1 MHLGH
6 ISQTLHSMCWKEI
19 KSISPP
25 PDPRLPYRPGDP
37 SPCVRRRRTT
47 FKGILIISQGDVIKY
62 CKHVLNESMSQRLQ
76 SVYRIKNL
84 KAPKW
89 DKTGEGEGKR
99 ERLKIKRKRKCLCDQ
114 RVDLKMYTKVKVAP
128 WGALTTEERRME
140 SLWFKGP
147 PSRFPG
153 SWQTSLIHH
162 THHPLWIYNRQ
173 TSLIN
178 HTNLALWIHIWQIS
192 LIDHTHLAL
201 WFASGRH
208 CSSVTPILASEFIP
222 DLRILGNKEIQSSN
236 LNCSLNSLIFL
247 FVKGPGILL
256 WSPWYCTITRRLI
269 GQDEMSTLSWLNIAF
284 FVILLCI
291 GVYSQVQET
300 RYSEVCID

>member
-6 ISQTLHSMCWKEI
+6 ISQTLHSMWWKEI

-37 SPCVRRRRTT
+37 SPCVHRRRTT

-114 RVDLKMYTKVKVAP
+114 RVDLKMYTKVSCP
-128 WGALTTEERRME
+128 LR
-140 SLWFKGP
+140 SLDHRGKKDGIPMVQGP
-147 PSRFPG
+147 TLPIPRLLADITNPSH
-153 SWQTSLIHH
+153 TS
-162 THHPLWIYNRQ
+162 
-173 TSLIN
+173 S
-178 HTNLALWIHIWQIS
+178 
-192 LIDHTHLAL
+192 
-201 WFASGRH
+201 
-208 CSSVTPILASEFIP
+208 
-222 DLRILGNKEIQSSN
+222 
-236 LNCSLNSLIFL
+236 SLNLQL
-247 FVKGPGILL
+247 AD
-256 WSPWYCTITRRLI
+256 ITNK
-269 GQDEMSTLSWLNIAF
+269 SH
-284 FVILLCI
+284 
-291 GVYSQVQET
+291 
-300 RYSEVCID
+300 